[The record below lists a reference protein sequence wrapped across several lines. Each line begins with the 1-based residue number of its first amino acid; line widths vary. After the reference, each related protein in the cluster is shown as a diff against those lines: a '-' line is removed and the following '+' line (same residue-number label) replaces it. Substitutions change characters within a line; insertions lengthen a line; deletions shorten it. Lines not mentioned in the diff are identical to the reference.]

1 MEKIMHPSDHAKT
14 SVRLF
19 GGKQEDYL
27 AIHDWM
33 DASKAHL
40 ADFRHRAYRHHSEGI
55 FEAERVF
62 GHSIINSNGKEVHVR
77 YICEQHVK
85 EDCGG
90 KIPTLSDWLSQIKVQ
105 HWMARGYRLDVMD
118 EPENLT

>member
-1 MEKIMHPSDHAKT
+1 MHPSDHAKT
-14 SVRLF
+14 SVKLF
-19 GGKQEDYL
+19 GGAIEDYL
-27 AIHDWM
+27 PIHDWM
-33 DASKAHL
+33 DASKAHF

-62 GHSIINSNGKEVHVR
+62 GHSITNSQGKAVHVR

-90 KIPTLSDWLSQIKVQ
+90 RIPTLADWLSEIRVQ
-105 HWMARGYRLDVMD
+105 PWMARGYKLGLAED
-118 EPENLT
+118 TTS

>member
-1 MEKIMHPSDHAKT
+1 MHPCDHSKT
-14 SVRLF
+14 SAKLF
-19 GGKQEDYL
+19 GGKPEDYE

-33 DASKAHL
+33 DASKAHF

-62 GHSIINSNGKEVHVR
+62 GHSISNSDGKEVHVR

-90 KIPTLSDWLSQIKVQ
+90 VIPTLSDWLKHIQVQ
-105 HWMARGYRLDVMD
+105 SWMARGYKLTLKED
-118 EPENLT
+118 EKEAQ